1 MNMVRYSHSKYC
13 PPQMRRSPTFIR
25 DIASKVAVDE
35 TAMNDRTTVTNTAAH
50 SGVRAAEA
58 DARRP
63 GLLPPRGLASSV
75 LLAAMSLCWAAPSA
89 AQTEMVGQIIDEQ
102 AETEALAQASQI
114 RIAQLDDEATEL
126 LGEYRQ
132 VIAET
137 DNLVTINEQ
146 LAAQVQSQEEEIGAM
161 LRQLE
166 QIETT
171 SSEVMP
177 MMQRM
182 IDTLEQ
188 FVELDTPFLLDERR
202 TRVENLRALMRRADV
217 SVSEK
222 YRRIV
227 EAYGVEMEYGRT
239 LESYRGE
246 IETGEA
252 PRTVDFL
259 RVGRVALLYQ
269 TLDGGETG
277 YWSAETGE
285 WVADNDY
292 RAGVRDGLRI

>member
-1 MNMVRYSHSKYC
+1 
-13 PPQMRRSPTFIR
+13 
-25 DIASKVAVDE
+25 
-35 TAMNDRTTVTNTAAH
+35 MNDRMTTVTNTAP
-50 SGVRAAEA
+50 RALRSRAETG
-58 DARRP
+58 ARRRDA
-63 GLLPPRGLASSV
+63 LRTRTLSSSV
-75 LLAAMSLCWAAPSA
+75 LLAAVSVCWTTPGA
-89 AQTEMVGQIIDEQ
+89 AQTEMLGQIIEEQ
-102 AETEALAQASQI
+102 AETEALAQASQL
-114 RIAQLDDEATEL
+114 RIAQLDDEAAEL
-126 LGEYRQ
+126 LNEYRQ

-137 DNLVTINEQ
+137 DNLETYNEQ
-146 LAAQVQSQEEEIGAM
+146 LTAQVQSQDDEINAM

-182 IDTLEQ
+182 IDTLDK

-202 TRVENLRALMRRADV
+202 TRVESLRSLMRRADV

-239 LESYRGE
+239 LESYRGD
-246 IETGEA
+246 IDTGGA
-252 PRTVDFL
+252 ARTVDFL

-277 YWSAETGE
+277 YWNADTGA
-285 WVADNDY
+285 WVVDNGY
-292 RAGVRDGLRI
+292 RAGVRDGLRIAKQQAAPDLMVLPVNSPKESAL

>member
-1 MNMVRYSHSKYC
+1 
-13 PPQMRRSPTFIR
+13 
-25 DIASKVAVDE
+25 
-35 TAMNDRTTVTNTAAH
+35 MNDRTTTLTITASRTHRLRAVT
-50 SGVRAAEA
+50 E
-58 DARRP
+58 ARRRSA
-63 GLLPPRGLASSV
+63 LLTRSLSSTV
-75 LLAAMSLCWAAPSA
+75 LLSAMSLCWATPSA
-89 AQTEMVGQIIDEQ
+89 AQTEMLGQIIEEQ
-102 AETEALAQASQI
+102 AETEAIAQASQI

-126 LGEYRQ
+126 LNEYRQ

-137 DNLVTINEQ
+137 DNLSTYNEQ
-146 LAAQVQSQEEEIGAM
+146 LAAQVQSQEDEINAM

-182 IDTLEQ
+182 IDTLEK
-188 FVELDTPFLLDERR
+188 FIELDTPFLLDERR
-202 TRVENLRALMRRADV
+202 ARVENLRTLMRRADV

-239 LESYRGE
+239 LESYRGD
-246 IETGEA
+246 IDADGGA
-252 PRTVDFL
+252 RTVDFL

-269 TLDGGETG
+269 TLDGSETG
-277 YWSAETGE
+277 YWNADAGS
-285 WVADNDY
+285 WVVDNGY
-292 RAGVRDGLRI
+292 RSGVRDGLRIAKQQAAPDLMILPVNSPKESAL